1 MSASLLFLVS
11 VSRASRGE
19 ASSQHRPLPEATL
32 RQPQAKSLAAHVT
45 APLPRIPFAACHVV
59 AGGSCLAPASFVLL
73 ATPVRV
79 LFPARPS
86 HSRTLRTCPSFHPI
100 SSLTNVLAPPSSSPC
115 WPCHL
120 EARSVL
126 QGCCFRCPF
135 LLSAVLLC
143 CPLPRLRPRC
153 PLRRAAHPQCLS
165 CWQRVCVSVHLC
177 GPNAFRRRVRRIL
190 VSCPRAFLGPCSDTR
205 NGPLAVALGWQRC
218 AAACVLLSRLAHATA
233 KWRSSCVTVGES
245 VRCRVVRSGGRWGDE
260 APPPVAARQS
270 ERAPPILQ
278 PRLRAPHRQ
287 VSTAGC
293 AKARPP
299 LLTVRPLNARA
310 RRSSTLVG
318 QQCPP
323 DLPFPSHAAR
333 TGQVRFDS
341 ISGALLASGTR
352 AKACLSSLPPRRR
365 VRQTH
370 AGSPTACVTWQV
382 RWRRPRRC
390 VRSACP
396 THQRTLQVSL
406 CDRHRARLSRGPVA
420 HLGAPV
426 LPAAAVGRAPGVRHT
441 RHLKH
446 TPLLERAARARPSR
460 VPEPGGQRWRRAGGS
475 RVSLTQRP
483 CEPPSGVHAVR
494 AAQRRERADPRPAHH
509 PRRSTSC
516 SRAVGAVRL
525 GSGVSGRG
533 RRHG

>member
-1 MSASLLFLVS
+1 M
-11 VSRASRGE
+11 
-19 ASSQHRPLPEATL
+19 
-32 RQPQAKSLAAHVT
+32 
-45 APLPRIPFAACHVV
+45 PF
-59 AGGSCLAPASFVLL
+59 LL
-73 ATPVRV
+73 ATRLRFCSPVRTQR
-79 LFPARPS
+79 LSPA
-86 HSRTLRTCPSFHPI
+86 C
-100 SSLTNVLAPPSSSPC
+100 
-115 WPCHL
+115 
-120 EARSVL
+120 EAN
-126 QGCCFRCPF
+126 
-135 LLSAVLLC
+135 
-143 CPLPRLRPRC
+143 PRLRP
-153 PLRRAAHPQCLS
+153 A
-165 CWQRVCVSVHLC
+165 
-177 GPNAFRRRVRRIL
+177 GFR
-190 VSCPRAFLGPCSDTR
+190 GPCSDTR

-218 AAACVLLSRLAHATA
+218 AAACVPLS
-233 KWRSSCVTVGES
+233 SSSHTQ
-245 VRCRVVRSGGRWGDE
+245 RRSG
-260 APPPVAARQS
+260 AV
-270 ERAPPILQ
+270 RALP
-278 PRLRAPHRQ
+278 A
-287 VSTAGC
+287 
-293 AKARPP
+293 AKASDVVCFAPGAAGETRLRPP
-299 LLTVRPLNARA
+299 LPHGRVSEPRRFAAPPARSAPTGVHGRLREGSPSALDSASTERARAAFEHACWPAMPTGPSLSLPTLHARA
-310 RRSSTLVG
+310 RSGSILSQAPCSRRELERK
-318 QQCPP
+318 
-323 DLPFPSHAAR
+323 HACR
-333 TGQVRFDS
+333 R
-341 ISGALLASGTR
+341 
-352 AKACLSSLPPRRR
+352 CPPRRR

-406 CDRHRARLSRGPVA
+406 GDRHRARLSRGPVA

-509 PRRSTSC
+509 RRRSTSC